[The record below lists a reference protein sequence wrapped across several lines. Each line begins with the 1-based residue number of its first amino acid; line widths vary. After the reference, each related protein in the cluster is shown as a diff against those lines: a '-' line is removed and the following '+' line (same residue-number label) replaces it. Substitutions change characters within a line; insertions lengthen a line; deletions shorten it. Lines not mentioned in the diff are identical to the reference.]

1 MVRRNLIR
9 LFPIE
14 YRINHWHP
22 RFNFLENAKNLR
34 LRIPSCFHDY
44 LLYLFYRSLS
54 FNVDLFSWGRSKST
68 VLTGQEERIFLI
80 LNELSGYFLK
90 LLNDE
95 ELFKAKAN
103 NHNYYCGVFTDFL
116 NDMNYPEETNQGQI
130 ISDFIAGM
138 TDNFAMDCFQ
148 DLFVVQRVI

>member
-1 MVRRNLIR
+1 M
-9 LFPIE
+9 
-14 YRINHWHP
+14 
-22 RFNFLENAKNLR
+22 
-34 LRIPSCFHDY
+34 
-44 LLYLFYRSLS
+44 
-54 FNVDLFSWGRSKST
+54 DLFSGGRSKST

-80 LNELSGYFLK
+80 LNELFGYFLK